1 MFNLGFSELLV
12 IGVIALIFIGPK
24 ELPEIARVVG
34 RMLNELKRATGDLSA
49 TILEPKQRLEQE
61 LRNTI
66 DKIQEDVLDPNHKG
80 DDVDGLYADKDP
92 ELPEGRKDEPKS

>member
-1 MFNLGFSELLV
+1 
-12 IGVIALIFIGPK
+12 
-24 ELPEIARVVG
+24 
-34 RMLNELKRATGDLSA
+34 
-49 TILEPKQRLEQE
+49 

-80 DDVDGLYADKDP
+80 DDVDSLYADKDP